1 VGASARI
8 GSTGLG
14 VLHEHVEVAVVIKD
28 AGVEQ
33 FILKL
38 VPGTAAVRLH

>member
-14 VLHEHVEVAVVIKD
+14 VLHEHVEVAVLLED
-28 AGVEQ
+28 PGVEE
-33 FILKL
+33 L
-38 VPGTAAVRLH
+38 VL